1 MGRTQQRKG
10 RGGELEL
17 CRILNAAGLPVSP
30 GEPVSFGGTPD
41 IAGLPG
47 VHIECKRVE
56 RLNLRAAMEQAERDA
71 DSFGDGSPAVF
82 HRQNRKP
89 WLVTM
94 KLEDWL
100 ELYKRGGV
108 GLCTTHGEHG
118 AVPSSCTMKR
128 GPSTARAGAVS
139 K

>member
-56 RLNLRAAMEQAERDA
+56 RLNLRAAMEQLPLPSDCNRCAWAAVCNACPATVYNETGAFDRTA
-71 DSFGDGSPAVF
+71 DYPCAYVRAAAAARLACLNSRA
-82 HRQNRKP
+82 
-89 WLVTM
+89 
-94 KLEDWL
+94 
-100 ELYKRGGV
+100 
-108 GLCTTHGEHG
+108 GEEAGHG
-118 AVPSSCTMKR
+118 A
-128 GPSTARAGAVS
+128 
-139 K
+139 